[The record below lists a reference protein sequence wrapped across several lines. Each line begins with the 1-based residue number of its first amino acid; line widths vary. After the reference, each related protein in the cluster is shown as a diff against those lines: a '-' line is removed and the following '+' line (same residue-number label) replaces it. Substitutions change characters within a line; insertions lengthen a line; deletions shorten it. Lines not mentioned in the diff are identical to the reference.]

1 MGLILAVPAVARA
14 LSLTP
19 ADADATTTGAANCEP
34 TCVNTAFGTTFVADD
49 LLYKA
54 NQDGSADGGSFADS
68 YTTVFSNTP
77 ADPEDATISWDG
89 DPDPSIIC
97 PACYLAVK
105 DGNQDPSYYFFDISS
120 WDGVEDIVLTGFWPN
135 GGAISHVSIWGA
147 PEDGEENGGE
157 ENGGGVPEPG
167 TIALFGVGLAAVA
180 ARLRTRT
187 ATVH

>member
-1 MGLILAVPAVARA
+1 
-14 LSLTP
+14 
-19 ADADATTTGAANCEP
+19 
-34 TCVNTAFGTTFVADD
+34 
-49 LLYKA
+49 
-54 NQDGSADGGSFADS
+54 
-68 YTTVFSNTP
+68 
-77 ADPEDATISWDG
+77 
-89 DPDPSIIC
+89 
-97 PACYLAVK
+97 
-105 DGNQDPSYYFFDISS
+105 
-120 WDGVEDIVLTGFWPN
+120 VEDIVLTGFWPN